1 MNRSQKRYL
10 SILGFCVA
18 VSIALAASAQ
28 TFEESLIKDM
38 HWRNVGP
45 ANMGGRISDIEAVEA
60 DFRHVLVASAS
71 GGVFKSNDAG
81 VTWTPIFDK
90 YGAASIGD
98 VAFFQPNPNIIW
110 VGTGERN
117 PRNSIAWGDGV
128 YKSTDGGET
137 FTNMGLKDTHSIG
150 RIITHLTDPDIV
162 YVAAAGHLWGYTG
175 DRGLYKSTN
184 GGRTW
189 QKLTNGL
196 PNDGKTGAIEL
207 VMHPKDPDTLW
218 VGFWER
224 IRRPYRFDSG
234 GPNGGIFK
242 TTDGGATWTK
252 MTQGL
257 PDGDTGKI
265 GLAVSRSNPDVLMAM
280 VEAQRSNDLSTLGSG
295 IYRSEDGGVSWEYVN
310 TFNNR
315 PFYYSHV
322 YLNPFDDQLCYF
334 LTSSFQQSRDGGRTL
349 QGGGRGLHPDN
360 HAMWLDPHDPDR
372 YYIGNDGAANLTH
385 DHGETYIIFDNMC
398 ICQFYAVGP
407 DMRDPYYIW
416 GGLQDNGTWGGPS
429 NTRENANL
437 TDFWTTITG
446 GDGFHAQVDPTD
458 WRIVYCESQ
467 GGSIQRINIET
478 RESGSI
484 RPSQRNIV
492 NYADYFPNEPQPDP
506 QQPAQR
512 GGRGGGNFRFN
523 WSSPIVLSPHNPST
537 VLFGGNHLF
546 MSVDRGDHWK
556 IISPDLSTND
566 PVKTDRNTGG
576 LTNDS
581 TGAETHCTIITISQS
596 PINPNLIWAGTD
608 DGNVQVTRNSGLEW
622 TNVSKNFP
630 GLPEF
635 LWCSRVEAS
644 HFDLGTCYVT
654 FDGHRS
660 DNFRPW
666 VFKTTDFGQ
675 TWENIGFDVPFG
687 QSCYVIKEDLKN
699 PNLLFLGTEFACF
712 FTIDGGKNWTRMNL
726 NLPTVAVHDL
736 VIHPRD
742 NDLIAATHGRGFWI
756 LDDITALQQATP
768 EVLESDAFLFHN
780 RVATNW
786 LRIGRGGSRGH
797 YYFQGE
803 NAPRG
808 VFINYFINEGV
819 RGPVVFE
826 INDIQGNVSTTTIE
840 NPTPGINK
848 FAWNGQ
854 FGGGEQQGAAQ
865 FGQRGAAGGQLGAG
879 GQQRAAG
886 GQRGAAAGQRGA
898 GGQRGAA
905 AGGQQFLATLIQRLE
920 QALAQT
926 TDDRDRIRALTRL
939 LNDVKAA
946 GNDMTQLTELRPRIE
961 ELIPDAFQGLAGQ
974 QRGQQRGGQQAQQ
987 TQRGGRGGGGAAQ
1000 PGTYGVKMTVGSQT
1014 FKSTITVRQDP
1025 ILNEGK

>member
-1 MNRSQKRYL
+1 MNRSQKRYF

-18 VSIALAASAQ
+18 VCIALTASAQ

-45 ANMGGRISDIEAVEA
+45 ANMGGRICDIDAFED
-60 DFRHVLVASAS
+60 DFRIVLVGSAS
-71 GGVFKSNDAG
+71 GGVFKSIDAG
-81 VTWTPIFDK
+81 TTWTPIFDK

-98 VAFFQPNPNIIW
+98 VTFFQGNADIIW

-150 RIITHLTDPDIV
+150 RIITHPTDPDIV

-189 QKLTNGL
+189 QKLTEGL
-196 PNDGKTGAIEL
+196 PDDGKNGAIEL
-207 VMHPKDPDTLW
+207 VMHPEDPDTLW

-252 MTQGL
+252 MTEGL

-265 GLAVSRSNPDVLMAM
+265 GLAVARSNPDVLMAM
-280 VEAQRSNDLSTLGSG
+280 VEAERTEDLSTPGTG

-310 TFNNR
+310 SFNNR

-322 YLNPFDDQLCYF
+322 YINPFDDQLCYF
-334 LTSSFQQSRDGGRTL
+334 LTSSFRQSRDGGRTL
-349 QGGGRGLHPDN
+349 ENAGRGLHPDN

-372 YYIGNDGAANLTH
+372 YYVGNDGAANLTH
-385 DHGETYIIFDNMC
+385 DHGENFIIFDNMC
-398 ICQFYAVGP
+398 ICQYYAVGA

-429 NTRENANL
+429 NTRENYNL
-437 TDFWTTITG
+437 TDFWFTATG
-446 GDGFHAQVDPTD
+446 GDGFHAQIDPTD
-458 WRIVYCESQ
+458 WRILYCESQ
-467 GGSIQRINIET
+467 GGSIRRINIET
-478 RESGSI
+478 KESASI
-484 RPSQRNIV
+484 RPSRNNIT
-492 NYADYFPNEPQPDP
+492 NYADYFPEAEEPA
-506 QQPAQR
+506 QQPGQR
-512 GGRGGGNFRFN
+512 GGRGSSNFRFN
-523 WSSPIVLSPHNPST
+523 WSSPIVMSPHNSNT
-537 VLFGGNHLF
+537 ILFGGNHLF
-546 MSVDRGDHWK
+546 MSVDRGDHWQ

-566 PVKTDRNTGG
+566 PVKTDRDTGG
-576 LTNDS
+576 LTRDA
-581 TGAETHCTIITISQS
+581 TGAETYCTIITIAQS
-596 PINPNLIWAGTD
+596 PINPDIIWTGTD
-608 DGNVQVTRNSGLEW
+608 DGNVHVTQNGGKDW
-622 TNVSKNFP
+622 TFVRDNFP
-630 GLPEF
+630 GVPEF

-660 DNFRPW
+660 DNFKPW
-666 VFKTTDFGQ
+666 VFKTTDFGE
-675 TWENIGFDVPFG
+675 TWENIGFDIPYG
-687 QSCYVIKEDLKN
+687 QCCYVIKEDLKN

-712 FTIDGGKNWTRMNL
+712 YTIDGGESWTKMNL

-736 VIHPRD
+736 LIHPRD

-768 EVLESDAFLFHN
+768 DVLDSDAFLFDN

-797 YYFQGE
+797 YYFKGE

-808 VFINYFINEGV
+808 AFLNYFINEGV
-819 RGPVVFE
+819 DGPVEFV
-826 INDIQGNVSTTTIE
+826 INDITGNTRTITIE
-840 NPTPGINK
+840 YPTPGINK
-848 FAWNGQ
+848 LNWDMRFDPP
-854 FGGGEQQGAAQ
+854 GGPQAAPAPR
-865 FGQRGAAGGQLGAG
+865 GQRGQT
-879 GQQRAAG
+879 
-886 GQRGAAAGQRGA
+886 
-898 GGQRGAA
+898 GQRGAA
-905 AGGQQFLATLIQRLE
+905 AGGQQMLTRLTNSIEEAIKAT
-920 QALAQT
+920 T
-926 TDDRDRIRALTRL
+926 NDRQRIRSLTRL
-939 LNDVKAA
+939 LRDVRVA
-946 GNDMTQLTELRPRIE
+946 GNDMSKFAELRPRIE
-961 ELIPDAFQGLAGQ
+961 ELVPNALQGVFQQQ
-974 QRGQQRGGQQAQQ
+974 QRQQRS
-987 TQRGGRGGGGAAQ
+987 GRGSRGASAP
-1000 PGTYGVKMTVGSQT
+1000 PGTYGVKMTIGGQT
-1014 FKSTITVRQDP
+1014 FTSTITIRQDP
-1025 ILNEGK
+1025 ILDEGK